1 MDPIERKLNFL
12 NDNGRWK
19 HVGMYIRNRNLV
31 NPNFQEEYKSRSDCE
46 RTHSHMKRTFNF
58 SVKWIQ
64 NRSKEFYIALNFIS
78 YQVVLLA
85 RLWKNEIEI
94 QDLSRYY

>member
-1 MDPIERKLNFL
+1 
-12 NDNGRWK
+12 
-19 HVGMYIRNRNLV
+19 
-31 NPNFQEEYKSRSDCE
+31 
-46 RTHSHMKRTFNF
+46 MKRTFNF

-85 RLWKNEIEI
+85 RLLKNEVDIH
-94 QDLSRYY
+94 DLSRYY